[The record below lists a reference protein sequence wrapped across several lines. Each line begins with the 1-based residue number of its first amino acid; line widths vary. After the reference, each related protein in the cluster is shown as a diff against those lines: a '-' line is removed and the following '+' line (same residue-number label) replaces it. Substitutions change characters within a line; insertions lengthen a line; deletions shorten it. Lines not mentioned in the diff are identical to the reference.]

1 MTYCTVMSTSP
12 HCWRCLARKK
22 IGGGAR
28 LPHLTLARKL
38 TLLMAGM
45 SLAPSVAAL
54 AQGAAGSGQGLSAQ
68 EIVDQILT
76 FIYSLGHLIGQGVVK
91 VVVAVLPSMQFPTDL
106 VDPIGLL
113 AILTIFLAVA
123 AVAKKLVWIVVI
135 AGWALILVRLILVI
149 VQNYV

>member
-1 MTYCTVMSTSP
+1 
-12 HCWRCLARKK
+12 
-22 IGGGAR
+22 
-28 LPHLTLARKL
+28 
-38 TLLMAGM
+38 MAGM
-45 SLAPSVAAL
+45 TVAPSVAAL
-54 AQGAAGSGQGLSAQ
+54 AQAATGSGQGSSAQ
-68 EIVDQILT
+68 EIVDQILA

-91 VVVAVLPSMQFPTDL
+91 LVVAILPSMQFPADL

>member
-1 MTYCTVMSTSP
+1 MPS
-12 HCWRCLARKK
+12 
-22 IGGGAR
+22 
-28 LPHLTLARKL
+28 LT
-38 TLLMAGM
+38 
-45 SLAPSVAAL
+45 AL
-54 AQGAAGSGQGLSAQ
+54 AQGATESAKSLSAQ
-68 EIVDQILT
+68 EIVDQVLA

-91 VVVAVLPSMQFPTDL
+91 LVVAILPSMQFPSDL

-135 AGWALILVRLILVI
+135 AGWALILIRLILVI